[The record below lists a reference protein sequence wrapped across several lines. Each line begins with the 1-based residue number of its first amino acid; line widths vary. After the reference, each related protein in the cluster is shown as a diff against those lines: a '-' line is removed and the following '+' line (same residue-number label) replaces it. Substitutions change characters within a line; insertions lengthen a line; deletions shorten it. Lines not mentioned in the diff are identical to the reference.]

1 MTEVTYPLAFIAG
14 LISFLSPC
22 VLPIVPSYLSLIT
35 GMSFEDMTKTSN
47 RASVRMKTLLNS
59 GLFVLG
65 FSTVFVLMGAAFS
78 YAGQMLLEY
87 QGYLRMAGG
96 ILAITLGLFFSGVLK
111 LDFLMRERKIAMR
124 IRQAGPVGTFFTGV
138 GFAAGWT
145 PCIGPI
151 LGTILMISS
160 TQGSTSAGTGM
171 LLAYSAGLAV
181 PFLASSLAF
190 NTFLSHSKKV
200 FKYMQYIKVVG
211 GFLLII
217 FGVLM
222 LTDNITY
229 LSTLF
234 PDFWYEL
241 LAL

>member
-1 MTEVTYPLAFIAG
+1 MSEVTYPLAFIAG

-35 GMSFEDMTKTSN
+35 GMSFEELTTENDL
-47 RASVRMKTLLNS
+47 ASVRIKTLLNS

-78 YAGQMLLEY
+78 YAGQLLLEY
-87 QGYLRMAGG
+87 QIWLRIAGG
-96 ILAITLGLFFSGVLK
+96 TLVITLGLFFTGILK
-111 LDFLMRERKIAMR
+111 LDFLMRERKLAMR
-124 IRQAGPVGTFFTGV
+124 IRQAGPVGTFLTGV

-151 LGTILMISS
+151 LGTILMVSS
-160 TQGSTSAGTGM
+160 TQGSTAAGTGF

-181 PFLASSLAF
+181 PFLASAMAF
-190 NTFLSHSKKV
+190 NSFLIHSKKLI
-200 FKYMQYIKVVG
+200 KYMQYIKVVG
-211 GFLLII
+211 GIILII

>member
-14 LISFLSPC
+14 LVSFLSPC
-22 VLPIVPSYLSLIT
+22 VLPIVPSYLSLVT
-35 GMSFEDMTKTSN
+35 GMSFEDLTDNGNLRSIKI
-47 RASVRMKTLLNS
+47 KTLLNS

-87 QGYLRMAGG
+87 QSYLRMAGG
-96 ILAITLGLFFSGVLK
+96 ILVITMGLFFSGIIK
-111 LDFLMRERKIAMR
+111 IDFLMRERKIAMR
-124 IRQAGPVGTFFTGV
+124 IRQAGPVGTFFTGI

-151 LGTILMISS
+151 LGTILMVSS
-160 TQGSTSAGTGM
+160 TQGSTSAGTG
-171 LLAYSAGLAV
+171 LLIAYSLGMAV
-181 PFLASSLAF
+181 PFMASALAF
-190 NTFLSHSKKV
+190 NTFLSHSKKLL
-200 FKYMQYIKVVG
+200 KYMRYIKIG
-211 GFLLII
+211 GGVILII

-234 PDFWYEL
+234 PDFWYDL

>member
-1 MTEVTYPLAFIAG
+1 MNEVTYPLAFIAG
-14 LISFLSPC
+14 VVSFLSPC

-35 GMSFEDMTKTSN
+35 GMSFEDLTAN
-47 RASVRMKTLLNS
+47 GDLASVRAKTLLNA

-87 QGYLRMAGG
+87 QNWLRMAGG
-96 ILAITLGLFFSGVLK
+96 MLVITLGLFFSGVLK
-111 LDFLMRERKIAMR
+111 LDFLMRERKLAMR
-124 IRQAGPVGTFFTGV
+124 VRQAGPVGTFFTGI

-151 LGTILMISS
+151 LGTILMVSS
-160 TQGSTSAGTGM
+160 TQGSTTAGTGL
-171 LLAYSAGLAV
+171 LLAYSAGLAL
-181 PFLASSLAF
+181 PFLAAALAF
-190 NTFLSHSKKV
+190 NTFLSHSKKL
-200 FKYMQYIKVVG
+200 FGYMRYIKVG
-211 GFLLII
+211 GGVILII

-222 LTDNITY
+222 LTDNVTY

-234 PDFWYEL
+234 PDFWYDL